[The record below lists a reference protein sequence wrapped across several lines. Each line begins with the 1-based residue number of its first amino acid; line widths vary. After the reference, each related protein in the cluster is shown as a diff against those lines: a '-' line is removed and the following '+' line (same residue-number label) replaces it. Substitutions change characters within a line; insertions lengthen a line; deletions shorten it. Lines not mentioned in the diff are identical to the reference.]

1 VPTINQEGVFPVPR
15 EKIWR
20 LIELHVDDNVIRKI
34 HPSVLSSKQLNKE
47 GNSWVF
53 ERKMRSY
60 GGVFNL
66 KWRFELMPMDC
77 FRAEVISSTG
87 GVAAGSSVENRFI
100 DAGDFT
106 KVSTKAEMSLIGIP
120 SFLQSWFLSRVFRQ
134 ADKED
139 LRYVENSI
147 P

>member
-1 VPTINQEGVFPVPR
+1 
-15 EKIWR
+15 
-20 LIELHVDDNVIRKI
+20 
-34 HPSVLSSKQLNKE
+34 
-47 GNSWVF
+47 
-53 ERKMRSY
+53 MRSY
-60 GGVFNL
+60 GRIFNL
-66 KWRFELMPMDC
+66 KWRFELIPVDC

-87 GVAAGSSVENRFI
+87 GVAAGSSVENRFT

-106 KVSTKAEMSLIGIP
+106 KVSTKAEMALIGIP